1 MSVQKY
7 VQQVRKRQTI
17 TESKI
22 DKIQDFYEGA
32 ENLPI
37 DIFRGLEYS
46 ISSKLSSSKRDVIIV
61 RSEDRETDRDGDRQT
76 DRQSLTANSFLI
88 LPISNTSHF

>member
-46 ISSKLSSSKRDVIIV
+46 ISSKLSSLSLLFVQRTEK
-61 RSEDRETDRDGDRQT
+61 RSETR
-76 DRQSLTANSFLI
+76 S
-88 LPISNTSHF
+88 

>member
-22 DKIQDFYEGA
+22 DKIQDFYEGQK
-32 ENLPI
+32 
-37 DIFRGLEYS
+37 IFL
-46 ISSKLSSSKRDVIIV
+46 
-61 RSEDRETDRDGDRQT
+61 
-76 DRQSLTANSFLI
+76 
-88 LPISNTSHF
+88 

>member
-37 DIFRGLEYS
+37 DIFRGLE
-46 ISSKLSSSKRDVIIV
+46 
-61 RSEDRETDRDGDRQT
+61 
-76 DRQSLTANSFLI
+76 
-88 LPISNTSHF
+88 